1 MERHILKNEIN
12 VPNIIVPNVKYFI
25 ASPCSGER
33 SPEPAE
39 VPRYIER
46 AVRPILR
53 RGGPEAGAAEA
64 AGQDVLLLRQPG
76 GHGPRGRQPAP
87 LQTKPRGGLGT
98 VGCG

>member
-1 MERHILKNEIN
+1 MSQTSWSEMSSRSI
-12 VPNIIVPNVKYFI
+12 FI

-39 VPRYIER
+39 VPRHIER

-87 LQTKPRGGLGT
+87 LQTKPRGGLGR
-98 VGCG
+98 VDCS